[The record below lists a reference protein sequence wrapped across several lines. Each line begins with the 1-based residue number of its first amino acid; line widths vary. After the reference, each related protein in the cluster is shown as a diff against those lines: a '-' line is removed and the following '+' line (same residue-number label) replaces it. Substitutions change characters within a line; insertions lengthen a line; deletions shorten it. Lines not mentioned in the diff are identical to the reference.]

1 MITEYLIMDKVKMRI
16 LCLTVAIACF
26 SSLLSYAQPIVKT
39 GVDKNEILIGDQFKL
54 TIEASFS
61 PDAYK
66 LNWPVIPDSLT
77 HFEVISRTKMDSLYS
92 NNTLS
97 GVRQTITLTS
107 FDSGKWILPS
117 FLVNMVPVNG
127 EAAYNFFTDSVP
139 ITVSFSTSDTT
150 NILKDIKPIREVETI
165 NPLWY
170 WIGAG
175 VLVIALIIFLIWFY
189 RYWKRNKGS
198 LSLQTKVSAYDE
210 AMIELEKLKASN
222 LSDAA
227 AVKIVHTRM
236 GEILKR
242 YLSRMQSVNF
252 QNKTTGDI
260 LILLRDQAQDND
272 ILFKAAASLR
282 CNDAVKFA
290 KYLPPSSESEMCLQ
304 SVKEVINNIHQK
316 VPAPQPQTLNSKP

>member
-1 MITEYLIMDKVKMRI
+1 MRMFF
-16 LCLTVAIACF
+16 LTVVIACF
-26 SSLLSYAQPIVKT
+26 SSLFSYAQPIVKT

-54 TIEASFS
+54 TIEAGFS
-61 PDAYK
+61 PAAYQ
-66 LNWPVIPDSLT
+66 LNWPVIPDSLA
-77 HFEVISRTKMDSLYS
+77 HFEVISRTKLDSLYS

-127 EAAYNFFTDSVP
+127 DAAYNFFTDSVP

-150 NILKDIKPIREVETI
+150 NVLKDIKPIREVEAI

-210 AMIELEKLKASN
+210 AMFELEKLKVHN

-227 AVKIVHTRM
+227 ISKMVHTTM

-242 YLSRMQSVNF
+242 YLSRIQSSNY

-260 LILLRDQAQDND
+260 LILLRDQTQDNE

-304 SVKEVINNIHQK
+304 SVKDVINSIHQK
-316 VPAPQPQTLNSKP
+316 VPVPPPQTLNPKP

>member
-1 MITEYLIMDKVKMRI
+1 MDKMKMRMF
-16 LCLTVAIACF
+16 CLTVVMACF
-26 SSLLSYAQPIVKT
+26 SFLLSYAQPIVKT

-61 PDAYK
+61 TDAFK
-66 LNWPVIPDSLT
+66 LNWPVIPDSLA

-107 FDSGKWILPS
+107 FDSGKWVLPS

-127 EAAYNFFTDSVP
+127 DAAYNFFTDSVP

-150 NILKDIKPIREVETI
+150 NVLRDIKPIREVETI

-175 VLVIALIIFLIWFY
+175 VIVIALIIFLIWFY
-189 RYWKRNKGS
+189 RYWKKNKGT
-198 LSLQTKVSAYDE
+198 LSLQTKSSAYDE
-210 AMIELEKLKASN
+210 AMIELEKLRIHN

-227 AVKIVHTRM
+227 ALKTLHTKL
-236 GEILKR
+236 GEILKQ
-242 YLSRMQSVNF
+242 YLSRIQNGNY

-260 LILLRDQAQDND
+260 LILLRDQIQDND

-282 CNDAVKFA
+282 SNDAVKFA
-290 KYLPPSSESEMCLQ
+290 KYLPPSAESEMCLQ
-304 SVKEVINNIHQK
+304 SVKEVINSIHQK
-316 VPAPQPQTLNSKP
+316 VPVSQL

>member
-1 MITEYLIMDKVKMRI
+1 KMRMFF
-16 LCLTVAIACF
+16 LTVLMACF

-39 GVDKNEILIGDQFKL
+39 GVDRSEILIGDQFKL

-66 LNWPVIPDSLT
+66 LNWPIIPDSLA

-92 NNTLS
+92 NNTIS
-97 GVRQTITLTS
+97 GFRQTITLTS
-107 FDSGKWILPS
+107 FDSGKWVLPS

-127 EAAYNFFTDSVP
+127 DAAYNFFTDSVP

-150 NILKDIKPIREVETI
+150 NVLKDIKPIREVETI

-198 LSLQTKVSAYDE
+198 LKLQSKSSAYDE
-210 AMIELEKLKASN
+210 AMIELDKLRSHN
-222 LSDAA
+222 LSDAEA
-227 AVKIVHTRM
+227 LKMIHTKM

-242 YLSRMQSVNF
+242 YLSRIQSTNY

-260 LILLRDQAQDND
+260 LILLRDQTQDND
-272 ILFKAAASLR
+272 ILFKTAASLR

-304 SVKEVINNIHQK
+304 SVSDVINSFHQK
-316 VPAPQPQTLNSKP
+316 VPVPQPQTLNPKP